1 MLLQIKRNEGVAMEQ
16 VQKIRFVMKIP
27 PYRYNDETDEM
38 ELRSLGE
45 LKYYVKPVD
54 GWSSLGLEFK
64 TSKELV
70 DWVCSNLGIIETD
83 NTRTYRQWVLQCYLR
98 SVSKG
103 LAIRWYIRAT
113 PEQLYQL
120 KEPWRYVKL
129 VRSGCKDELFD
140 FKTAELKELRTPKD
154 PTTIADMLCRQIKAR
169 MAIPCDSR
177 SASYFPHWI
186 LYCNSR

>member
-1 MLLQIKRNEGVAMEQ
+1 MLLQIKQNGEAAMGQ
-16 VQKIRFVMKIP
+16 IQKIKFVMKIP

-83 NTRTYRQWVLQCYLR
+83 NTRTYRQWVLQCYMR
-98 SVSKG
+98 DVTKG
-103 LAIRWYIRAT
+103 SAIRWYIRAT
-113 PEQLYQL
+113 PEQLRQL
-120 KEPWRYVKL
+120 KEPWRYVK
-129 VRSGCKDELFD
+129 VVSQCRDEP
-140 FKTAELKELRTPKD
+140 FKLNTDAGLKKLKTPKD
-154 PTTIADMLCRQIKAR
+154 PDAIADMLCRHIWAR
-169 MAIPCDSR
+169 VAVPCDTR
-177 SASYFPHWI
+177 STSYFYHWI
-186 LYCNSR
+186 LFCSK